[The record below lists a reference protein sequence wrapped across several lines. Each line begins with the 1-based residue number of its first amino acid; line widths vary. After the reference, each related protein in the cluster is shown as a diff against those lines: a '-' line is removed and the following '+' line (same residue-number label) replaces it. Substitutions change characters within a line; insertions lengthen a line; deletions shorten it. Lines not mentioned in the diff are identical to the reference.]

1 MPRRIRDEKATGGSA
16 GGPLVPVRRVRL
28 LTLVLL
34 FCALALVID
43 AVAGER
49 GWIANSRNRRQVEQ
63 DERALAAKQRENA
76 DLTDYRDRVK
86 RKDPA
91 TLEEIARREHGL
103 IRPGE
108 KLFILKEAPK
118 VVK

>member
-1 MPRRIRDEKATGGSA
+1 MPRRIRDEKTLCGPP
-16 GGPLVPVRRVRL
+16 GGPGVPVRRVRL

-49 GWIANSRNRRQVEQ
+49 GWIANSRDRREIEQ
-63 DERALAAKQRENA
+63 AERDLAAKKRENA
-76 DLTDYRDRVK
+76 ETADYRDRLK
-86 RKDPA
+86 RQDPA
-91 TLEEIARREHGL
+91 TIEEIARREHGL

-108 KLFILKEAPK
+108 KLFIIKDAPK
-118 VVK
+118 TGK

>member
-1 MPRRIRDEKATGGSA
+1 MGGPA
-16 GGPLVPVRRVRL
+16 GGAVAPAHRVRL

-49 GWIANSRNRRQVEQ
+49 GWIANSRNQRQVEQ
-63 DERALAAKQRENA
+63 DEQALAAKRRENA
-76 DLTDYRDRVK
+76 ELTDSRERLK
-86 RKDPA
+86 RKEPA
-91 TLEEIARREHGL
+91 TLEEIARRKHGL

-108 KLFILKEAPK
+108 KLFIVKDAPK
-118 VVK
+118 VAK

>member
-1 MPRRIRDEKATGGSA
+1 MPRRLRDEKALGGSA
-16 GGPLVPVRRVRL
+16 GGPVVPVRRVRV

-49 GWIANSRNRRQVEQ
+49 GWIANRRNQRQVEQ
-63 DERALAAKQRENA
+63 EEQNLAAKRRENA
-76 DLTDYRDRVK
+76 ELADYKDRVK
-86 RKDPA
+86 QKDPA

-108 KLFILKEAPK
+108 KVFILKDAPK
-118 VVK
+118 VTK

>member
-1 MPRRIRDEKATGGSA
+1 MGGPA
-16 GGPLVPVRRVRL
+16 GGPVLPVRRVRL

-43 AVAGER
+43 ALAGER
-49 GWIANSRNRRQVEQ
+49 GWIANSRNQRQVEQ
-63 DERALAAKQRENA
+63 DEQDLAAKRRENA
-76 DLTDYRDRVK
+76 ELTDYKDRVK

-108 KLFILKEAPK
+108 KLFIIKDAPK
-118 VVK
+118 ATK

>member
-1 MPRRIRDEKATGGSA
+1 MGGPA
-16 GGPLVPVRRVRL
+16 GGPVVPVRRLRL

-49 GWIANSRNRRQVEQ
+49 GWIANRRNSREVEQ
-63 DERALAAKQRENA
+63 NEQALAAKRREN
-76 DLTDYRDRVK
+76 DGLTDYRDRVK
-86 RKDPA
+86 RMDPA
-91 TLEEIARREHGL
+91 TLEEIARRSHGL

-108 KLFILKEAPK
+108 KLFIIKDAPK
-118 VVK
+118 ATK

>member
-1 MPRRIRDEKATGGSA
+1 MPRRIRDEKAMC
-16 GGPLVPVRRVRL
+16 GPARGPVVPIRRVRL

-49 GWIANSRNRRQVEQ
+49 GWIANSRNRRQEEQ
-63 DERALAAKQRENA
+63 SAQDLDAKRRENA
-76 DLTDYRDRVK
+76 ERADYLDRIK

-108 KLFILKEAPK
+108 KLFILKDAPK
-118 VVK
+118 ATK

>member
-1 MPRRIRDEKATGGSA
+1 MDRPA
-16 GGPLVPVRRVRL
+16 GGPVVPVRRLRL

-49 GWIANSRNRRQVEQ
+49 GSIANSREQRQVEQ
-63 DERALAAKQRENA
+63 AEQDLAAKQRENA
-76 DLTDYRDRVK
+76 ELSDYRDRLK
-86 RKDPA
+86 RQDPA
-91 TLEEIARREHGL
+91 TIEEIARREHGL

-108 KLFILKEAPK
+108 KVFILKDAPK
-118 VVK
+118 AAR

>member
-1 MPRRIRDEKATGGSA
+1 MC
-16 GGPLVPVRRVRL
+16 GPARGPVVPVRRVRL

-49 GWIANSRNRRQVEQ
+49 GWIANSRNRHQEEQ
-63 DERALAAKQRENA
+63 SAQALAAKRREN
-76 DLTDYRDRVK
+76 DERTDYRDRLR

-108 KLFILKEAPK
+108 KLFILKDAPK
-118 VVK
+118 TTK

>member
-1 MPRRIRDEKATGGSA
+1 MDRPA
-16 GGPLVPVRRVRL
+16 GGPVVPVHRLRL

-49 GWIANSRNRRQVEQ
+49 GWIANSREQRQVEQ
-63 DERALAAKQRENA
+63 AEQDLAAKQRENA
-76 DLTDYRDRVK
+76 ELSDYRDRLK
-86 RKDPA
+86 RQDPA
-91 TLEEIARREHGL
+91 TIEEIARREHGL

-108 KLFILKEAPK
+108 KVFILKDAAK
-118 VVK
+118 AAR